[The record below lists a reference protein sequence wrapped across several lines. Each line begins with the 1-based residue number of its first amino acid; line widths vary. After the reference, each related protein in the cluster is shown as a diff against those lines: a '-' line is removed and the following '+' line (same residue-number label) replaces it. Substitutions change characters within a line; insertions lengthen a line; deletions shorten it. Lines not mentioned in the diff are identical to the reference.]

1 MTTKTSPAPED
12 PGANPGGNPAASAA
26 GSPAEQPRARP
37 RGRPRR
43 FDPDQAVATAQQLFR
58 ARGYDAVGVADITQA
73 LGINPPSFYAAFGS
87 KAGLYARVLC
97 RYSADEG
104 VPLEKILRPGRP
116 VAEALGAVLEDAARR
131 YAAAPATLVRAGIPA
146 ATDPPT
152 TDPGTA
158 DPGTAE
164 PRAGCLAL
172 EGARCSDPE
181 AREAARALTA
191 AGADRI
197 RRFVAET
204 HPEAAERLT
213 DYVVTLMAGLST
225 MAREGHSADRL
236 LATARLAAR
245 ALADAVPD

>member
-12 PGANPGGNPAASAA
+12 PGANPGANPGGNPAASAA

-131 YAAAPATLVRAGIPA
+131 YAANPAPAGIPA
-146 ATDPPT
+146 T
-152 TDPGTA
+152 TAPGTA

-172 EGARCSDPE
+172 EGARCNDPE
-181 AREAARALTA
+181 AREAARALTT

-225 MAREGHSADRL
+225 MAREGHGPDRL

-245 ALADAVPD
+245 ALADAVPG